1 MIIIIIIYKTAIS
14 CFTVILITIYVP
26 TFVAT
31 ISVTMNALINCYNT
45 FNTDKIKDYNIPNN
59 KNNNTIITN
68 NSCNNKSSNIAY

>member
-31 ISVTMNALINCYNT
+31 ISVTMNAFIATIDLIL
-45 FNTDKIKDYNIPNN
+45 IKLR
-59 KNNNTIITN
+59 IITFRTT
-68 NSCNNKSSNIAY
+68 KITTQ